1 MLDVVE
7 LLARSGNA
15 RLRFSD
21 IVRELD
27 VTQATAH
34 AILKTLC
41 DRGWASRD
49 PVAKTFTL
57 GPALAVVAARTDTA
71 RPLAHA
77 ARSAALR
84 LSREVGYAGSVVER
98 FGDSLVVTAF
108 EGDPATQPA
117 GIPGDRIPYAPPFGV
132 ALAAWDTEEEQRAW
146 IRRGAGN
153 NADRTLRLERVLQH
167 TRERGFDVDWTTP
180 ALAQA
185 VQVVGTLDSDQMPT
199 PVRHIVD
206 QLLVEFTTIGFLSD
220 DNPGRRKQPVVTIAA
235 PIFDHRG
242 HAALMVAVHP
252 LCPLN
257 ARQIR
262 IIGKQLNEE
271 TTAITESQQRSVARD
286 KLKQPWRITTLW
298 TISPASSSARGR
310 MIWPGGPGHC
320 SNATCWT
327 ASPAPSAHWTV
338 SSSRRSAS
346 KPSSSAVARRPP
358 SSAVAGHRWIR
369 PHFSTRCWCATPICS
384 TPF

>member
-1 MLDVVE
+1 M
-7 LLARSGNA
+7 RM
-15 RLRFSD
+15 RFSD

-27 VTQATAH
+27 LTQGTVH

-57 GPALAVVAARTDTA
+57 GPALAVVAARMDNA
-71 RPLAHA
+71 RPLTHA
-77 ARSAALR
+77 ARAAALR

-98 FGDSLVVTAF
+98 FGESLVVTAF

-132 ALAAWDTEEEQRAW
+132 AFAAWDIDEEQRAW

-153 NADRTLRLERVLQH
+153 NADRARRLERILER

-185 VQVVGTLDSDQMPT
+185 VQVVGTLDSNDMPT
-199 PVRHIVD
+199 PVRHILD

-235 PIFDHRG
+235 PVFDHRG
-242 HAALMVAVHP
+242 RVALMVAVHP
-252 LCPLN
+252 LSALS
-257 ARQIR
+257 ARQIQV
-262 IIGKQLNEE
+262 IGKNLTDE
-271 TTAITESQQRSVARD
+271 TTAISEAQQH
-286 KLKQPWRITTLW
+286 
-298 TISPASSSARGR
+298 PAVVDLEQRGE
-310 MIWPGGPGHC
+310 GHQ
-320 SNATCWT
+320 
-327 ASPAPSAHWTV
+327 
-338 SSSRRSAS
+338 RRA
-346 KPSSSAVARRPP
+346 
-358 SSAVAGHRWIR
+358 
-369 PHFSTRCWCATPICS
+369 
-384 TPF
+384 

>member
-1 MLDVVE
+1 V
-7 LLARSGNA
+7 
-15 RLRFSD
+15 
-21 IVRELD
+21 
-27 VTQATAH
+27 H

-57 GPALAVVAARTDTA
+57 GPALAVVAARTDTV
-71 RPLAHA
+71 RPLAQA

-84 LSREVGYAGSVVER
+84 LSHEVGYAGSVVER

-132 ALAAWDTEEEQRAW
+132 AFAAWDTDEEQGAW
-146 IRRGAGN
+146 IRRGVGDN
-153 NADRTLRLERVLQH
+153 PDRARRLEQVLKH

-185 VQVVGTLDSDQMPT
+185 VQVVATLDSNEMPT
-199 PVRHIVD
+199 PVRHILE

-235 PIFDHRG
+235 PVFDHRLQV
-242 HAALMVAVHP
+242 AMMVAVHP
-252 LCPLN
+252 LCPLS

-262 IIGKQLNEE
+262 AIGKKLTEE
-271 TTAITESQQRSVARD
+271 TTALSESQQRPD
-286 KLKQPWRITTLW
+286 
-298 TISPASSSARGR
+298 
-310 MIWPGGPGHC
+310 
-320 SNATCWT
+320 
-327 ASPAPSAHWTV
+327 
-338 SSSRRSAS
+338 
-346 KPSSSAVARRPP
+346 AVDR
-358 SSAVAGHRWIR
+358 VV
-369 PHFSTRCWCATPICS
+369 
-384 TPF
+384 

>member
-1 MLDVVE
+1 VLDIVE
-7 LLARSGNA
+7 LLARSAHA

-27 VTQATAH
+27 LTQATAH

-84 LSREVGYAGSVVER
+84 LAREVGYAGSVVER

-146 IRRGAGN
+146 VRRGAGDN
-153 NADRTLRLERVLQH
+153 TDRIRRLERVLEH
-167 TRERGFDVDWTTP
+167 TRQRGYDVDWTTP

-185 VQVVGTLDSDQMPT
+185 VQVVGTLDSHEMPT
-199 PVRHIVD
+199 PVRHILD
-206 QLLVEFTTIGFLSD
+206 QLLVEFSTIGFLSD

-235 PIFDHRG
+235 PVFDHHGR
-242 HAALMVAVHP
+242 AALMLAVHP
-252 LCPLN
+252 LCPLS

-262 IIGKQLNEE
+262 VIGDKLTGE
-271 TTAITESQQRSVARD
+271 TAAIAKSQQ
-286 KLKQPWRITTLW
+286 P
-298 TISPASSSARGR
+298 
-310 MIWPGGPGHC
+310 
-320 SNATCWT
+320 T
-327 ASPAPSAHWTV
+327 AD
-338 SSSRRSAS
+338 R
-346 KPSSSAVARRPP
+346 AV
-358 SSAVAGHRWIR
+358 
-369 PHFSTRCWCATPICS
+369 
-384 TPF
+384 

>member
-1 MLDVVE
+1 MNRERSQAIRGSPSAPTSRVLDVVE
-7 LLARSGNA
+7 LLARSAQA

-27 VTQATAH
+27 LTQATAH

-49 PVAKTFTL
+49 PVAKTFSL

-84 LSREVGYAGSVVER
+84 LSRDVGYAGSVVER

-146 IRRGAGN
+146 IRRGAGD
-153 NADRTLRLERVLQH
+153 NADRIQRLERVLEH

-185 VQVVGTLDSDQMPT
+185 VQAVGTLDSHEMPT
-199 PVRHIVD
+199 PVRHILE

-220 DNPGRRKQPVVTIAA
+220 DNPGRRKRPVVTIAA
-235 PIFDHRG
+235 PVFDHRRRV
-242 HAALMVAVHP
+242 ALMVAVHP
-252 LCPLN
+252 LCPLS

-262 IIGKQLNEE
+262 VIGKKLTDE
-271 TTAITESQQRSVARD
+271 TAAITRSQE
-286 KLKQPWRITTLW
+286 
-298 TISPASSSARGR
+298 
-310 MIWPGGPGHC
+310 H
-320 SNATCWT
+320 
-327 ASPAPSAHWTV
+327 
-338 SSSRRSAS
+338 
-346 KPSSSAVARRPP
+346 AVDR
-358 SSAVAGHRWIR
+358 AV
-369 PHFSTRCWCATPICS
+369 
-384 TPF
+384 

>member
-1 MLDVVE
+1 MFATTVGTASQRSQAIRGSPSAPTARVLDVVE

-21 IVRELD
+21 VVRELD
-27 VTQATAH
+27 FTQATAH

-57 GPALAVVAARTDTA
+57 GPALAVVAARMDTA

-77 ARSAALR
+77 ARSVVLR

-108 EGDPATQPA
+108 EGDTATQPA

-132 ALAAWDTEEEQRAW
+132 AFAAWDIEAEKRAW

-153 NADRTLRLERVLQH
+153 DADRTQRLESVLQH

-185 VQVVGTLDSDQMPT
+185 VQVVGTLDGDEMPT
-199 PVRHIVD
+199 PVRHILE

-235 PIFDHRG
+235 PVFDHRQQV
-242 HAALMVAVHP
+242 ALMVAVHP
-252 LCPLN
+252 LCPLS

-262 IIGKQLNEE
+262 DIGKKLTEE
-271 TTAITESQQRSVARD
+271 TTTISESQ
-286 KLKQPWRITTLW
+286 P
-298 TISPASSSARGR
+298 
-310 MIWPGGPGHC
+310 
-320 SNATCWT
+320 NAD
-327 ASPAPSAHWTV
+327 AAN
-338 SSSRRSAS
+338 R
-346 KPSSSAVARRPP
+346 AV
-358 SSAVAGHRWIR
+358 
-369 PHFSTRCWCATPICS
+369 
-384 TPF
+384 